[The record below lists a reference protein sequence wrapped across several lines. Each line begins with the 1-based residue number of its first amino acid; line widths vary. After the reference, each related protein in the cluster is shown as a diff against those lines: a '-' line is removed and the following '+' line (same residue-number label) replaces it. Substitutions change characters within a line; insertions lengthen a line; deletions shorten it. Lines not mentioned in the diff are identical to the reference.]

1 MVSLVAGVDVGGSKT
16 LAAVA
21 DREGRVLGVGAG
33 PGGNRQLVGAEGFRR
48 AVDEALGGAL
58 ALASAMRADLAG
70 VYIGAAGLDFPEDG
84 VELRAVLADDLTELV
99 IENDAL
105 LGLYAGT
112 SQGWGGV
119 VVGGSGTNAAAV
131 APDGTTLFVGGM
143 GWHAGDTGGASMLGV
158 EAVRAAIRSWEGR
171 ERATLLTDLVIAAI
185 GAADMAEV
193 FRRVSTFDRPPDSLA
208 VAPLV
213 AEAARRGDELADGL
227 LATHGRELGLAV
239 TTALCRLGLVDAPDV
254 IGLGGMFPMCAS
266 TSFLPSLE
274 REVHRQIPTARVRV
288 LGVEPVVGAVAAA
301 LRHAGQDVDV
311 ANLRLQ
317 WVERWAVR

>member
-1 MVSLVAGVDVGGSKT
+1 
-16 LAAVA
+16 
-21 DREGRVLGVGAG
+21 
-33 PGGNRQLVGAEGFRR
+33 
-48 AVDEALGGAL
+48 VDEALGGAL

-70 VYIGAAGLDFPEDG
+70 VHIGAAGLDFPEDG
-84 VELRAVLADDLTELV
+84 DELRAVLADDLTELV

-208 VAPLV
+208 IAPLV

-239 TTALCRLGLVDAPDV
+239 TTALCRLDLVDAPDV

-288 LGVEPVVGAVAAA
+288 LGVEPVVGAVAGA

-311 ANLRLQ
+311 ANLRHQ